1 MPEMSKA
8 EDAAFAAMQEVTS
21 APTEPEPAE
30 EQAEPEAAAPPAE
43 DEEGEAP
50 EGEGEG
56 EAERK
61 PERGQFVPHAAFHE
75 ERRIRQQ
82 LEADNRRMSEERAR
96 IDERLRIIEEMNR
109 PQPPEAPA
117 WAVDPIA
124 AGEHLQ
130 QRIERLEQ
138 GLQQGS
144 QQWTEQQ
151 QQEAQARQLAS
162 AAEADAVRFKAQT
175 PDYNEAYRFWLQSRA
190 NEMQAFGLNQS
201 QVITALQ
208 QEEMDLAANAFQRR
222 VSPAETLYTIA
233 RQRGYKAG
241 NGHAGNGHDNAADR
255 QIERVATGQERN
267 RTLSGT
273 GGGAAPVQMTATLL
287 ATMSNEDFDV
297 WVSKNPRAAD
307 RLMGKEPARSRR

>member
-1 MPEMSKA
+1 MA
-8 EDAAFAAMQEVTS
+8 
-21 APTEPEPAE
+21 
-30 EQAEPEAAAPPAE
+30 
-43 DEEGEAP
+43 
-50 EGEGEG
+50 
-56 EAERK
+56 
-61 PERGQFVPHAAFHE
+61 
-75 ERRIRQQ
+75 
-82 LEADNRRMSEERAR
+82 EERAR

-109 PQPPEAPA
+109 PQPAPEPDEN
-117 WAVDPIA
+117 VDPIA
-124 AGEHLQ
+124 TIGYLRRELAALKQDWQ
-130 QRIERLEQ
+130 QNN
-138 GLQQGS
+138 

-162 AAEADAVRFKAQT
+162 AAEADAVRFKVQT
-175 PDYNEAYRFWLQSRA
+175 PDYDQAYRYWLQSRA

-233 RQRGYKAG
+233 RQRGYKPG
-241 NGHAGNGHDNAADR
+241 NGHAGNGHDTAADR
-255 QIERVATGQERN
+255 QIERVVTGQERN

-287 ATMSNEDFDV
+287 ATLSNEDFDV

-307 RLMGKEPARSRR
+307 RLMGKEPARGRGR

>member
-1 MPEMSKA
+1 
-8 EDAAFAAMQEVTS
+8 MQEITS
-21 APTEPEPAE
+21 APAEPEPAE

-43 DEEGEAP
+43 GEEGEAAEAEA
-50 EGEGEG
+50 EGEEQAKP
-56 EAERK
+56 AERS
-61 PERGQFVPHAAFHE
+61 RFVPQAALHE
-75 ERRIRQQ
+75 ERARRQQ
-82 LEADNRRMSEERAR
+82 LEADNRRMAEERAR

-109 PQPPEAPA
+109 PQPPEPPA

-138 GLQQGS
+138 GWQQGS

-151 QQEAQARQLAS
+151 QRAAQLQQIAQAAS
-162 AAEADAVRFKAQT
+162 ADADRFKAET
-175 PDYNEAYRFWLQSRA
+175 PDYDHAYRFWMQSRA
-190 NEMQAFGLNQS
+190 NEMQAFGVDPSRIL
-201 QVITALQ
+201 AELQ
-208 QEEMDLAANAFQRR
+208 QEEMDLATNAFQRR
-222 VSPAETLYTIA
+222 VSPAEMLYTVA
-233 RQRGYKAG
+233 KQRGYKAG
-241 NGHAGNGHDNAADR
+241 NGHANTADR

-307 RLMGKEPARSRR
+307 RLMGKEPARGRGR

>member
-1 MPEMSKA
+1 MSKA

-21 APTEPEPAE
+21 APVEPEPADD
-30 EQAEPEAAAPPAE
+30 QAEPEAAAPPAE

-50 EGEGEG
+50 EAEAEG
-56 EAERK
+56 ERK

-82 LEADNRRMSEERAR
+82 FEAENRRMSEERAR

-138 GLQQGS
+138 GWQQGS

-151 QQEAQARQLAS
+151 QRAAQLQQIAQAAS
-162 AAEADAVRFKAQT
+162 ADADRFKAQT
-175 PDYNEAYRFWLQSRA
+175 KDYDDAYRFWLQSRA
-190 NEMQAFGLNQS
+190 NEMQAFGVDPS
-201 QVITALQ
+201 RIVAELQ
-208 QEEMDLAANAFQRR
+208 QEEMDLATNAFQRR

-241 NGHAGNGHDNAADR
+241 NGHANTADR

-307 RLMGKEPARSRR
+307 RLMGKEPARGRGR

>member
-1 MPEMSKA
+1 
-8 EDAAFAAMQEVTS
+8 MQEVTS
-21 APTEPEPAE
+21 APAEPEPADD
-30 EQAEPEAAAPPAE
+30 QAEPEAAPPPA
-43 DEEGEAP
+43 EGEAP
-50 EGEGEG
+50 EGEGEDEGEG
-56 EAERK
+56 EAQGKPAERF
-61 PERGQFVPHAAFHE
+61 QTVPFHALNE
-75 ERRIRQQ
+75 ERARRQQ

-124 AGEHLQ
+124 AGEHLE
-130 QRIERLEQ
+130 QRLTRLEQ

-162 AAEADAVRFKAQT
+162 AAEADAVRFKAET
-175 PDYNEAYRFWLQSRA
+175 PDYDQAYRFWLQSRA

-201 QVITALQ
+201 QVIMALQ

-233 RQRGYKAG
+233 RQRGYKPG

-307 RLMGKEPARSRR
+307 RLMGKEPARGRGR